1 LPVLEQL
8 IVADDL
14 SGAAES
20 GATFL
25 LRTTRIAVLVTSRA
39 EDDRDAAED
48 DRDALHDS
56 PRVVVLDTDSRH
68 LAAEAAGTEVARCV
82 ARAGTGAAGARV
94 VKKVDS
100 LLRGNILSE
109 VRALASL
116 LGATPVVAT
125 ALPSAGRTVVDGH
138 PLVHGRPLAGTTLWD
153 AEEGNPPLTVADVLA
168 GLEPLTVPLS
178 VVRDGPRLRAAL
190 ADAQRRGAAPVCD
203 AETDADLDA
212 VVAASSVLDTPLL
225 VGSAAL
231 VAAVA
236 RLLPPDDDPA
246 QPPVGPSSERDQV
259 VVAVVGSAAP
269 TIDTQ
274 VALLADLGLPVLRL
288 DPRELIAAP
297 SQARSR
303 VERALTDVG
312 LVVALDQTSEVDPSA
327 ARRLSSALAFAAE
340 PATSRATVL
349 LATGGETAHAV
360 LTSIGVDRLTPV
372 ATSDAVVHSHTAD
385 GVVVLTR
392 PGSHGSPTSLLD
404 ALAPFLEA
412 HTPTDLH
419 R

>member
-1 LPVLEQL
+1 MLEQL

-20 GATFL
+20 AATFL
-25 LRTTRIAVLVTSRA
+25 LRTTRITVLVSG
-39 EDDRDAAED
+39 AAD
-48 DRDALHDS
+48 HNHVAPDDS

-100 LLRGNILSE
+100 LLRGNILAE
-109 VRALASL
+109 VSALAAL
-116 LGATPVVAT
+116 LSATPVVAT
-125 ALPSAGRTVVDGH
+125 ALPSAGRTVVDGQ
-138 PLVHGRPLAGTTLWD
+138 PLVHGRPLADTTLWD
-153 AEEGNPPLTVADVLA
+153 AEEADAPATVADVLA
-168 GLEPLTVPLS
+168 GLDPVTVPLS

-190 ADAQRRGAAPVCD
+190 ADAARCGAAPLCD

-212 VVAASSVLDTPLL
+212 VVAASTVLDTPLL

-236 RLLPPDDDPA
+236 RRLDADDAPAQPDDAPA
-246 QPPVGPSSERDQV
+246 QPPVRSSSEPQHV

-269 TIDTQ
+269 TIAAQ
-274 VALLADLGLPVLRL
+274 VALLTDLGLPVLRL
-288 DPRELIAAP
+288 DPGELLTAP
-297 SQARSR
+297 AQARTR
-303 VERALTDVG
+303 VEEALSGAG
-312 LVVALDQTSEVDPSA
+312 LVVAIDHTADVDPSA
-327 ARRLSSALAFAAE
+327 ARRLSTALAAAAR

-360 LTSIGVDRLTPV
+360 LTSIGVDRLRPV
-372 ATSDAVVHSHTAD
+372 ATSAEVVRSHTPD
-385 GVVVLTR
+385 GPVVLTR
-392 PGSHGSPTSLLD
+392 PGSHGSTSSLLD
-404 ALAPFLEA
+404 ALAPFLDG
-412 HTPTDLH
+412 HPSTDLH

>member
-1 LPVLEQL
+1 MFEQL

-20 GATFL
+20 AATFL
-25 LRTTRIAVLVTSRA
+25 LRTTRITVLLA
-39 EDDRDAAED
+39 GAADDNHP
-48 DRDALHDS
+48 ALDDS

-68 LAAEAAGTEVARCV
+68 LAAEAAGAEVARCV

-100 LLRGNILSE
+100 LLRGNMLAE
-109 VRALASL
+109 VGALAAL

-125 ALPSAGRTVVDGH
+125 ALPAAGRTVVDGQ
-138 PLVHGRPLAGTTLWD
+138 PLVAGRPLADTTLWD
-153 AEEGNPPLTVADVLA
+153 AEEGDAPVTVADVLA
-168 GLEPLTVPLS
+168 GLDPVTVPLS
-178 VVRDGPRLRAAL
+178 VVRDAPQLRAAL
-190 ADAQRRGAAPVCD
+190 ADAERRGAAPVCD
-203 AETDADLDA
+203 AETDTDLDA
-212 VVAASSVLDTPLL
+212 VVAASTVLRAPLL

-236 RLLPPDDDPA
+236 RLLPADDAPV
-246 QPPVGPSSERDQV
+246 QPPVAPSSELGSSSERDQV

-274 VALLADLGLPVLRL
+274 VAALADLGLPVLRL
-288 DPRELIAAP
+288 DPRELLTAP
-297 SQARSR
+297 AKARAR
-303 VERALTDVG
+303 VAQLLSGQG
-312 LVVALDQTSEVDPSA
+312 LVVTLDQTTDVDPSA

-360 LTSIGVDRLTPV
+360 LTSMGVDRLTPV
-372 ATSDAVVHSHTAD
+372 ATNDAVVRSHTPD
-385 GVVVLTR
+385 HRVVLTR
-392 PGSHGSPTSLLD
+392 PGSHGSPTSLVD
-404 ALAPFLEA
+404 ALAPFLDA

>member
-1 LPVLEQL
+1 MLEQL

-25 LRTTRIAVLVTSRA
+25 LRTTRITVLVTSMT
-39 EDDRDAAED
+39 ENDS
-48 DRDALHDS
+48 DALQDS

-68 LAAEAAGTEVARCV
+68 LAAEAAGTEVAHCV

-100 LLRGNILSE
+100 LLRGNIPTE
-109 VRALASL
+109 VQALASL

-125 ALPSAGRTVVDGH
+125 ALPSAGRTVVDGQ
-138 PLVHGRPLAGTTLWD
+138 PLVHGRPLADTTLWD
-153 AEEGNPPLTVADVLA
+153 AEEGDPPRTVADVLA
-168 GLEPLTVPLS
+168 GLEPVTVPLS

-190 ADAQRRGAAPVCD
+190 ADAERRGAAPVCD

-236 RLLPPDDDPA
+236 RRFDADDAPA
-246 QPPVGPSSERDQV
+246 QPPVVASSEQEHV

-269 TIDTQ
+269 TIAAQ
-274 VALLADLGLPVLRL
+274 VALLTDLGLPILRL
-288 DPRELIAAP
+288 DPRELVTAP

-303 VERALTDVG
+303 VEQALTNLG
-312 LVVALDQTSEVDPSA
+312 LVVALEQTSEVDPSA

-360 LTSIGVDRLTPV
+360 LTSIGVGRLTPV
-372 ATSDAVVHSHTAD
+372 ATSDAVVRSHTPD

-392 PGSHGSPTSLLD
+392 PGSHGSPTSLLN
-404 ALAPFLEA
+404 ALAPFLDA

>member
-1 LPVLEQL
+1 MLEQL

-20 GATFL
+20 AATFL
-25 LRTTRIAVLVTSRA
+25 LRTTRITVLVA
-39 EDDRDAAED
+39 VAAD
-48 DRDALHDS
+48 YDHAGLSDS

-82 ARAGTGAAGARV
+82 ARAGTGANGARV

-100 LLRGNILSE
+100 LLRGNILAE

-116 LGATPVVAT
+116 LSATPVVAT
-125 ALPSAGRTVVDGH
+125 ALPAAGRTVVDGQ
-138 PLVHGRPLAGTTLWD
+138 PLVQGRPLADTTLWD
-153 AEEGNPPLTVADVLA
+153 AEEGDAPSSVADVLA
-168 GLEPLTVPLS
+168 GLHPVTVPLS
-178 VVRDGPRLRAAL
+178 VVRDAPRLRAAL
-190 ADAQRRGAAPVCD
+190 ADAERRGAAPVCD

-212 VVAASSVLDTPLL
+212 VVAASTVLDTPLL

-236 RLLPPDDDPA
+236 RRLDPDDAPA
-246 QPPVGPSSERDQV
+246 QPSVVSSREAEHV

-269 TIDTQ
+269 AIAAQ
-274 VALLADLGLPVLRL
+274 VALLTDLGLPVLRL
-288 DPRELIAAP
+288 APGELLSAP
-297 SQARSR
+297 AQARAR
-303 VERALTDVG
+303 VEEALSGAG
-312 LVVALDQTSEVDPSA
+312 LVVAIDHTAEVDPSA
-327 ARRLSSALAFAAE
+327 ARRLSTALAVASQ

-360 LTSIGVDRLTPV
+360 LTSIGVDRLRPV
-372 ATSDAVVHSHTAD
+372 ATSAEVVRSHTPD
-385 GVVVLTR
+385 GLVVLTR
-392 PGSHGSPTSLLD
+392 PGSHGSTTSLLD
-404 ALAPFLEA
+404 ALAPFLDA
-412 HTPTDLH
+412 HTSTDLH